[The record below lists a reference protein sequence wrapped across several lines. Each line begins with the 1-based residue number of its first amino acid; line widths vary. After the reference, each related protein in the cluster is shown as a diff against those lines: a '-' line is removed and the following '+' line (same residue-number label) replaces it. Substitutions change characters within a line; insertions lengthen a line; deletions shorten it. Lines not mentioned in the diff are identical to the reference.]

1 MSRNPLETTPEREAR
16 IRQRAEALW
25 EADGRPDGR
34 ESEFRERAEILIHM
48 EEHPDAGKAPNPL
61 NQRDRLPAGDGV
73 DEAAIQENYGEFPDR
88 FTDQGERQQT
98 PMTRERQRGR

>member
-1 MSRNPLETTPEREAR
+1 M
-16 IRQRAEALW
+16 RAERL
-25 EADGRPDGR
+25 
-34 ESEFRERAEILIHM
+34 ILSTS
-48 EEHPDAGKAPNPL
+48 G
-61 NQRDRLPAGDGV
+61 RLPAGDGV